1 MFPEY
6 TELRSLDSTKR
17 EIIINTD
24 NWPEMRKLI
33 TSKSQNPRDKH
44 FDWAFW
50 CGILNNQD
58 YNTTKPTSAYQS
70 HLVSQVQSSSSLMPY
85 QNHLYANVFLRW

>member
-33 TSKSQNPRDKH
+33 TSKSQNPQDKH

-50 CGILNNQD
+50 CGILNNKD
-58 YNTTKPTSAYQS
+58 YNIRCWNESNK
-70 HLVSQVQSSSSLMPY
+70 SLPF
-85 QNHLYANVFLRW
+85 NSTLLRFS

>member
-50 CGILNNQD
+50 CGILNNKD
-58 YNTTKPTSAYQS
+58 YKTFVEEYKKTAAYS
-70 HLVSQVQSSSSLMPY
+70 EIY
-85 QNHLYANVFLRW
+85 C